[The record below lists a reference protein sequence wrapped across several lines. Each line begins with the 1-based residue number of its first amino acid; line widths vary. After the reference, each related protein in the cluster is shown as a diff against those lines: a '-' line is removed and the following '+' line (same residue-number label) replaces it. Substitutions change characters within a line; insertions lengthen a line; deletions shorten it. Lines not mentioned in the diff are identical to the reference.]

1 MEFCTAINC
10 MDGRV
15 QLPVINYLKNR
26 FKVDFV
32 DTITEPGPCLIL
44 AENKPKETINSL
56 LQRVDISVNGHGSK
70 NLAIVGHFDCAGN
83 PAGYEEQIVHI
94 QKSVAFMRREY
105 PHLQI
110 IGLWVAEGLEVL
122 EVVTAINMGEQ

>member
-1 MEFCTAINC
+1 MIFCTAINC

-15 QLPVINYLKNR
+15 QLPVINYMKSR
-26 FKVDFV
+26 FKADCVDM
-32 DTITEPGPCLIL
+32 ITEPGPCLIL
-44 AENKPKETINSL
+44 AENKPKETIDSIRN
-56 LQRVDISVNGHGSK
+56 RVDISVNGHGAK

-83 PAGYEEQIVHI
+83 PADRKEQIKHI

-110 IGLWVAEGLEVL
+110 IGLWVGEDLEVQ
-122 EVVTAINMGEQ
+122 EVVAANSMGES